1 MAPGAYHR
9 QMFLPAPWLLA
20 TALVIAFLVLLPA
33 RRLQL
38 AGLSGRSIGLY
49 ALSLWLLASAVLIR
63 PGVTRFLIP
72 ILIIAYIAPFVAGPE
87 RIARILRVT
96 RRDRI
101 PPPQPPM
108 KNITP
113 PDERIDD
120 DPPAPR

>member
-1 MAPGAYHR
+1 
-9 QMFLPAPWLLA
+9 MFLPAPWLLA

-49 ALSLWLLASAVLIR
+49 ALCLWLLAFAVLIR

-87 RIARILRVT
+87 RIARIARVT
-96 RRDRI
+96 RRGRI

-108 KNITP
+108 KDVTP
-113 PDERIDD
+113 PGERTGD